1 LTSNDF
7 PSLPLDPEPGGSGPT
22 AIKPLTSWD
31 VIVIG
36 SGIGGLVTASQLAA
50 KGAKVLVLE
59 RYLIPGGSGGSF
71 KRQGYTFD
79 VGASMIF
86 GFGTKGHTNLLTR
99 ALADVGEHCAT
110 IPDPAQLDYHLP
122 GGLTVAVDRDY
133 ERFIAAL
140 TARFPHEA
148 KGIRAFY
155 DTCWQVFNCL
165 DAMPL
170 LSLEDPAYLAK
181 VFFKAPLACLGLA
194 RWLPVNVGSVARAH
208 IQDPELLRFID
219 MECFCWSVMPADR
232 TPMINAGMVFSDRH
246 AGGINYPQGGVGV
259 IAQKLVAG
267 LERHGGAIR
276 YRARVVKVL
285 LENGRAVGVRLA
297 SGEELRARRV
307 VSNATRWD
315 TFGDP
320 DGNGHPPE
328 GGSPSADGGGQQSR
342 DGARQLPDAG
352 GQHRSEQ
359 RMPSQ
364 TLIDGTD
371 TPAAERTWRRRY
383 KPSPSFLS
391 LHLGVRAD
399 LIPEGTHVH
408 HLLLERW
415 EELEAEQGTVFVSMP
430 SLLDPSLA
438 PAGHHIVHTFTPSS
452 MEAWQGLSPA
462 AYRAKKQAD
471 ADRLIARLE
480 AILPGLASAITHRE
494 VGTPRSHRRFLGRL
508 GGSYGPIPAMRLPG
522 LLPMPFNRTGI
533 SGLYCVGDSC
543 FPGQGLNAVAFS
555 GFACAHRIGAD
566 LGLNPWALP
575 A

>member
-1 LTSNDF
+1 MSATDFHQESLHRETS
-7 PSLPLDPEPGGSGPT
+7 PSEPAASETALD
-22 AIKPLTSWD
+22 WD

-71 KRQGYTFD
+71 RRAGYTFD

-86 GFGTKGHTNLLTR
+86 GFGQKGHTNLLTR
-99 ALADVGEHCAT
+99 ALADVGEHCTT
-110 IPDPAQLDYHLP
+110 IPDPAQLEYHLP

-133 ERFIAAL
+133 ESFIAEL

-155 DTCWQVFNCL
+155 DTCWQVFHCL

-208 IQDPELLRFID
+208 IQDPNLLRFID

-246 AGGINYPQGGVGV
+246 AGGINYPKGGVGV
-259 IAQKLVAG
+259 IAGKLVAG

-276 YRARVVKVL
+276 YRSRVVKVL
-285 LENGRAVGVRLA
+285 LEQGRAVGVRLA
-297 SGEELRARRV
+297 DGQELHARRV

-320 DGNGHPPE
+320 DGDGQQPE
-328 GGSPSADGGGQQSR
+328 GAGELPASA
-342 DGARQLPDAG
+342 
-352 GQHRSEQ
+352 
-359 RMPSQ
+359 MPSQ
-364 TLIDGTD
+364 TLIDGAD

-415 EELEAEQGTVFVSMP
+415 EEIEAEQGTVFVSMP

-452 MEAWQGLSPA
+452 MEAWQGLSPT
-462 AYRAKKQAD
+462 AYAAKKEAD
-471 ADRLIARLE
+471 ANRLIARLE
-480 AILPGLASAITHRE
+480 AILPGLAGAITHRE
-494 VGTPRSHRRFLGRL
+494 VGTPRSHRRFLGRS

>member
-1 LTSNDF
+1 LSATDF
-7 PSLPLDPEPGGSGPT
+7 HQESLHREASPSEPAASETALD
-22 AIKPLTSWD
+22 WD

-71 KRQGYTFD
+71 RRAGYTFD

-86 GFGTKGHTNLLTR
+86 GFGQKGHTNLLTR
-99 ALADVGEHCAT
+99 ALADVGEHCTT
-110 IPDPAQLDYHLP
+110 IPDPAQLEYHLP

-133 ERFIAAL
+133 ESFIAEL

-148 KGIRAFY
+148 KGIRTFY
-155 DTCWQVFNCL
+155 DTCAQVFHYL

-208 IQDPELLRFID
+208 IQDPNLLRFID

-246 AGGINYPQGGVGV
+246 AGGINYPKGGVGV
-259 IAQKLVAG
+259 IAGKLVAG

-276 YRARVVKVL
+276 YRSRVVKVL
-285 LENGRAVGVRLA
+285 IEQGRAVGVRLA
-297 SGEELRARRV
+297 DGQELHARRV

-320 DGNGHPPE
+320 DHAGH
-328 GGSPSADGGGQQSR
+328 
-342 DGARQLPDAG
+342 
-352 GQHRSEQ
+352 Q
-359 RMPSQ
+359 RAQTSMPSQ
-364 TLIDGTD
+364 TLIDGAD

-415 EELEAEQGTVFVSMP
+415 EDLEAEQGTVFVSMP

-452 MEAWQGLSPA
+452 MEAWRGLSPT
-462 AYRAKKQAD
+462 AYAAKKEGD
-471 ADRLIARLE
+471 ANRLIARLE
-480 AILPGLASAITHRE
+480 AILPGLAGAITHRE
-494 VGTPRSHRRFLGRL
+494 VGTPRSHRRFLGRS